1 MKIQDYKHCILVTLS
16 VYIIILVSTFLCV
29 VDLYDIRRKLKLKLK
44 KYIYIRQHFVGTHN
58 PDRPL

>member
-1 MKIQDYKHCILVTLS
+1 MKIQDCKHCILVTLS
-16 VYIIILVSTFLCV
+16 AYIIILVSTFLCV